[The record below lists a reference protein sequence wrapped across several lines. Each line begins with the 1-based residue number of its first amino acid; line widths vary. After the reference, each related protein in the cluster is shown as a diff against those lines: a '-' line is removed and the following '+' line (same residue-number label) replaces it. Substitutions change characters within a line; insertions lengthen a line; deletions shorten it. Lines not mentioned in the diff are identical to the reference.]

1 MARVIKND
9 DDAEPARKKSLPD
22 REERHLAVLDTLG
35 TAAVRAIEL
44 AVHSKTF
51 HITFRLT

>member
-1 MARVIKND
+1 MMTMQSQRELD
-9 DDAEPARKKSLPD
+9 RKKSLPD

>member
-1 MARVIKND
+1 MMTMQSPR
-9 DDAEPARKKSLPD
+9 ELGRKKSLPG
-22 REERHLAVLDTLG
+22 REERHLAALDTLG
-35 TAAVRAIEL
+35 TAAVRAIQL